1 MPWACHDFAVNLE
14 TTLDLSHRLVITSA
28 MRKAAGLKPGQKL
41 TVQASPGLL
50 IISTPHVP
58 ARLVKRGRLK
68 LIDAPKPEFTVEE
81 AVNKA
86 RHYTR

>member
-1 MPWACHDFAVNLE
+1 ME
-14 TTLDLSHRLVITSA
+14 TTLDPSHRLVITSA
-28 MRKAAGLKPGQKL
+28 MRKAAGLKSGQKL

-68 LIDAPKPEFTVEE
+68 LIDAPKPDFTVEE

-86 RHYTR
+86 RHYSR